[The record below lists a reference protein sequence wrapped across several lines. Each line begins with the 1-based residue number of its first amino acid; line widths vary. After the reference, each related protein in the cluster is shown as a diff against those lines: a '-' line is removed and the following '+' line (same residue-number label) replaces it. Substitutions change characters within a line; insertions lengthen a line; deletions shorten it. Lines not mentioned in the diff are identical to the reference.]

1 MKITCEYGE
10 FEILGYREPGS
21 KRIDRAVPVESLAN
35 ALGLSLKRLPM
46 GPGVRY
52 VELDGVPLVPINDL
66 NAWLIAVRAHP
77 EVINRLSL
85 HLSERSSRDIGFLSY
100 AHIHLQEALTA
111 LGGYY
116 TETGLDAEYP
126 VDEVEDRL
134 YEIYCEFLT
143 CGSYDPLLMERDRQ
157 PMTSSEAWMLSI
169 LESTTAALILDFI
182 DKKMDPENIL
192 LFLQVE
198 LKERVTMIG
207 SRVAE
212 MASTFVTPDEL

>member
-10 FEILGYREPGS
+10 FEIFGFREPGS
-21 KRIDRAVPVESLAN
+21 SRIDRAVTVASLVESLK
-35 ALGLSLKRLPM
+35 LSFKRLPG

-52 VELDGVPLVPINDL
+52 VELEGDILVPIDNL
-66 NAWLIAVRAHP
+66 NAWLISVRADP

-85 HLSERSSRDIGFLSY
+85 RLSERSGTDVGFLSY
-100 AHIHLQEALTA
+100 AHIHLQESLTA

-134 YEIYCEFLT
+134 YETFCEFLT

-157 PMTSSEAWMLSI
+157 PMSASEAWMLSI
-169 LESTTAALILDFI
+169 LETTAAALILEFI
-182 DKKMDPENIL
+182 EQKMDPENIL
-192 LFLQVE
+192 LFLQME
-198 LKERVTMIG
+198 LKDRVGTIG

-212 MASTFVTPDEL
+212 MASTFIAPDEV

>member
-10 FEILGYREPGS
+10 FEIFGFRESGS
-21 KRIDRAVPVESLAN
+21 TRIDRAVSVDSLVRE
-35 ALGLSLKRLPM
+35 LGLSFKRLPG

-52 VELDGVPLVPINDL
+52 VELEGQILVPIDNL
-66 NAWLIAVRAHP
+66 NAWLVSVRAHP
-77 EVINRLSL
+77 EVVNRLSL
-85 HLSERSSRDIGFLSY
+85 RLSERSSHDVGFLSY
-100 AHIHLQEALTA
+100 AHIHLQESLTA

-134 YEIYCEFLT
+134 YETFCEFLT

-157 PMTSSEAWMLSI
+157 PMSASEAWMLSI
-169 LESTTAALILDFI
+169 LETTAAALIVEFI
-182 DKKMDPENIL
+182 DKKRDPAMIVQ
-192 LFLQVE
+192 FLQME
-198 LKERVTMIG
+198 LKDRVGSIG

-212 MASTFVTPDEL
+212 MASTFISPAEL